1 MQNPMLGM
9 LNQSR
14 LSSQIQPIKN
24 MMNMVRNAG
33 NPQMMA
39 QQMLSQNPNYQQI
52 QKLIAENGGDAQ
64 KAFYSL
70 ANQMGVNPNDILNA
84 LK

>member
-1 MQNPMLGM
+1 MLNPMLGM

-14 LSSQIQPIKN
+14 LSGQMAPIKN
-24 MMNMVRNAG
+24 MVNMARAAG
-33 NPQMMA
+33 NPQMMI
-39 QQMLSQNPNYQQI
+39 QQMIQNNPNYSQAL
-52 QKLIAENGGDAQ
+52 KLVQDNGGDAQ

-70 ANQMGVNPNDILNA
+70 ANQMGVDPNEILNA